1 VQHPGGVGMKAE
13 TSVLIHLLHG
23 SAAAALA
30 TQSAQLPGYPHASV
44 LPFVPDERHCP
55 ILLVSR
61 LAEHTRNLRAD
72 PRASLLV
79 TPPGSHN
86 VLEEPRLTLIGD
98 ATPLDIAP
106 AMLARYLRYQPDARQ
121 YLELGDFAFFRLQP
135 KRARYIGGFARM
147 GWIDETQWGEAAALD
162 PADEQACCDE
172 LAAALPAD
180 IRLLGLDCYGADLEQ
195 GGRRQRQPFPNAPIA
210 APDLRATAAQV
221 LKLLT

>member
-1 VQHPGGVGMKAE
+1 MKAE

-30 TQSAQLPGYPHASV
+30 TQSAQLPGYPHASI